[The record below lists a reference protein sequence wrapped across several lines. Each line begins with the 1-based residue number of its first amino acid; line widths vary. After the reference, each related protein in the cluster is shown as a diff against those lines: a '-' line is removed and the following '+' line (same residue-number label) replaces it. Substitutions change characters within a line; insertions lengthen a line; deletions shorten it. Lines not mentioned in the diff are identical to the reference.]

1 MTDYADIF
9 DTACKL
15 ASFNVNRLAPID
27 DRYHYISAIH
37 PLYRD
42 LLSLHMKIEP
52 GESVI
57 LVLHT
62 PREKLLGI
70 VDEINPSGVFVRG
83 IDLGYFDDWCQ
94 SIADGEQYLPMSD
107 YFLPMWRLER
117 MMRDEGSEGTPSM
130 TEQFEQRTGRKLSE
144 F

>member
-1 MTDYADIF
+1 
-9 DTACKL
+9 
-15 ASFNVNRLAPID
+15 
-27 DRYHYISAIH
+27 
-37 PLYRD
+37 
-42 LLSLHMKIEP
+42 MKIEN

-70 VDEINPSGVFVRG
+70 LDEVNAAGVSVRG
-83 IDLGYFDDWCQ
+83 IDLGYFDDWCN
-94 SIADGEQYLPMSD
+94 SIANDEPYLPMSD

-117 MMRDEGSEGTPSM
+117 MTRDEGANEGMSM
-130 TEQFEQRTGRKLSE
+130 TQQFEQRTGRKLSE